1 MNFDLYLTL
10 QRIQQ
15 HSENRSYLSTD
26 YTCIICY
33 PPPEEISLPFKHF
46 WNWISAEFGA
56 LVYTRKT
63 VTLFDQYRQH
73 FSELQLIKTL
83 KREAKLLLYS
93 VTFVNPFNFGFNFDF
108 IAIRILEESYY
119 SINFE
124 RSIATELQPLVP
136 LSLESSRR
144 NIIDADQFQAFL
156 RTLTNSIDQLT
167 QEVQARP
174 SQQSPKRETNLVP
187 VKRFSGKSEED
198 LSDWI

>member
-10 QRIQQ
+10 QRNHIQQ

-26 YTCIICY
+26 YTCIIYY
-33 PPPEEISLPFKHF
+33 PPPKEVSLPFKHF

-56 LVYTRKT
+56 LVYTGKT

-93 VTFVNPFNFGFNFDF
+93 LTFANPFDFGFDFDF

-119 SINFE
+119 SVNFE
-124 RSIATELQPLVP
+124 RPVATELQPLVP
-136 LSLESSRR
+136 LSLEPSRR
-144 NIIDADQFQAFL
+144 NIMDADQFNAFI
-156 RTLTNSIDQLT
+156 TQLTASIDQLT
-167 QEVQARP
+167 QKVQNRP
-174 SQQSPKRETNLVP
+174 QN
-187 VKRFSGKSEED
+187 
-198 LSDWI
+198 